1 MNSPILIMFAAL
13 TAKYPQGHGNHI
25 GHQQVPYDRD
35 ERLLLLTWINFKLN
49 VDK

>member
-1 MNSPILIMFAAL
+1 MLIMFAAL
-13 TAKYPQGHGNHI
+13 TAKYPEGYDNHI
-25 GHQQVPYDRD
+25 GHQQVQSDRD